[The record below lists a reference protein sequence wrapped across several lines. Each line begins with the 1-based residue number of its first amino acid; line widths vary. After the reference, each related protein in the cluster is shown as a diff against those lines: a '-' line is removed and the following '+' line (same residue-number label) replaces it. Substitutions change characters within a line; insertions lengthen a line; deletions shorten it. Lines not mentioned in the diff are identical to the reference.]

1 MNINRQFA
9 GAASGARAPSRT
21 LSDDFDCLPIAPL
34 LAGARARGLA
44 EAFEILGIAA
54 ILVAADGDV
63 LFANSEAQALFGPH
77 LNLVGEHLSTGDE
90 VSQRALRRMMDAALK
105 GAKRSGEM
113 TLQRG
118 GGLRAL
124 RLRATPVASA
134 EADPFQLLKAVIL
147 IDQAAERV
155 S

>member
-1 MNINRQFA
+1 
-9 GAASGARAPSRT
+9 
-21 LSDDFDCLPIAPL
+21 
-34 LAGARARGLA
+34 
-44 EAFEILGIAA
+44 
-54 ILVAADGDV
+54 
-63 LFANSEAQALFGPH
+63 
-77 LNLVGEHLSTGDE
+77 
-90 VSQRALRRMMDAALK
+90 MMDAALK